1 MLSFFPRLLCCCC
14 LCPLQ
19 KLHYN
24 LPTQTISQASVRVL
38 PLCFLVLLCSVADL
52 TFFSHSHP
60 SHLPS
65 FLISNPFSS
74 LFILVSADFRTLF
87 SLSYVLLYLSFFYA
101 SRSLFYLLPF
111 TLSSLPYL
119 VTSFLSFPRQFLF
132 QQTLSYAVFLS
143 FYIFL
148 LVFFLSASLVFYQSS
163 CSHLP
168 SLFLTI
174 PLQFLFHQ
182 TLLHTISH
190 FLSFS
195 GTLS

>member
-65 FLISNPFSS
+65 ILISNPFSS
-74 LFILVSADFRTLF
+74 LFILVSADFCTLF
-87 SLSYVLLYLSFFYA
+87 SLSYVLLYTFPSSTCHESCLTCFH
-101 SRSLFYLLPF
+101 SLFPPF
-111 TLSSLPYL
+111 LIWL
-119 VTSFLSFPRQFLF
+119 FLSFPFP
-132 QQTLSYAVFLS
+132 V
-143 FYIFL
+143 
-148 LVFFLSASLVFYQSS
+148 SS
-163 CSHLP
+163 CS
-168 SLFLTI
+168 SRLFRTLFS
-174 PLQFLFHQ
+174 FLF
-182 TLLHTISH
+182 T
-190 FLSFS
+190 FS
-195 GTLS
+195 Y